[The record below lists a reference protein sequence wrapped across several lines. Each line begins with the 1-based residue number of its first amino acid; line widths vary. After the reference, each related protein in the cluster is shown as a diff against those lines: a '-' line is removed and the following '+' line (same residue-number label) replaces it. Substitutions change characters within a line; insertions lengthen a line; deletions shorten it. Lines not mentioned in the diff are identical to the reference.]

1 MTSSYCIVIPH
12 FRHLRPLS
20 AMLPKLARFGLDVFV
35 IDDASGEAVSRPLQA
50 EIAKYPNIRLIQRTE
65 NGGKGAAMMTGL
77 RSAADHGHSH
87 AISLDADGQ
96 HDPDAIPEL
105 LERSQAQPDSLF
117 SGCPV
122 FGEDIPAA
130 RLYGRMLT
138 NYLVQFVTASRMVPD
153 AMCGLRVYPLAHV
166 LPLCDAIGYRTRM
179 EFDVEILVRAC
190 WAGLDVQ
197 TMDTAVT
204 YPQDGESHFN
214 LIADNARLVAMHA
227 LLIMG
232 GLVRLPRTLWRRLS
246 RRMATQ

>member
-1 MTSSYCIVIPH
+1 
-12 FRHLRPLS
+12 
-20 AMLPKLARFGLDVFV
+20 MLPRLAQFGLEIFV
-35 IDDASGEAVSRPLQA
+35 VDDASGEAVSRPLQK
-50 EIAKYPNIRLIQRTE
+50 EIAKYQNVHLIQRKD
-65 NGGKGAAMMTGL
+65 NGGKGAAMISGL
-77 RSAADHGHSH
+77 RTAAEHGHSH

-96 HDPDAIPEL
+96 HDPAAIPEL
-105 LERSQAQPDSLF
+105 LKRSQALPDSLF
-117 SGCPV
+117 SGRPV
-122 FGEDIPAA
+122 FGEDIPAS

-138 NYLVQFVTASRMVPD
+138 NYLVQFVTASRMVRD

-214 LIADNARLVAMHA
+214 LIADNVRLVAMHA
-227 LLIMG
+227 LLIIG